1 MNSTGVP
8 FASTSLSLNRVK
20 NAAVSEAV
28 VAAEAASAAAEV
40 DMAIAL
46 LVAKHA
52 GNKNPAGKTRVL
64 LLGNPFFIAA
74 GKKVNFI
81 NQTPSVREEQQ

>member
-1 MNSTGVP
+1 
-8 FASTSLSLNRVK
+8 
-20 NAAVSEAV
+20 
-28 VAAEAASAAAEV
+28 
-40 DMAIAL
+40 MAIAL